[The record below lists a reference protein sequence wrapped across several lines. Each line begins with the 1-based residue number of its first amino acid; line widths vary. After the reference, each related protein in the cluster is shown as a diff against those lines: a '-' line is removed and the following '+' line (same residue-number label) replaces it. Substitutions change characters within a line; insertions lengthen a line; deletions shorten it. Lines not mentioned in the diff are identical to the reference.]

1 VFSDECSCRWP
12 RAGAPGERPG
22 AGRTRPVRSG
32 RRGRVDGR
40 RGRGAPSGHADP
52 AAGEDGA
59 ARSVAGKRPAARRG
73 LGHPGR
79 RGTGRQGQGV
89 YPADRHVRLPGRP
102 AGLGGDGHTPG
113 RPGHHPLR
121 AGRRGAGRQVRRGRA
136 ARRGVRLGLLDGPG
150 TGHDRPNP
158 ALGASLHTED
168 AARALLAALTVP
180 SGIYNVCRDGE
191 RVSHRRFTEATGGVH
206 CARSVSSRPRRPRP
220 RAAGGAR
227 GARRRTVRYSRP
239 RSRPAPTTRRPA
251 ATG

>member
-1 VFSDECSCRWP
+1 VSAPGRAELDPFDPAAVGASMGGVDAMLHLATRIQPLEKMGQPEAWRENDRL
-12 RAGAPGERPG
+12 RAGASAILVDAALAAKVKAYIRPTVTFVYPDG
-22 AGRTRPVRSG
+22 QPASEETDIRQDIPVIIRSALAAEEQAARFAAAGR
-32 RRGRVDGR
+32 
-40 RGRGAPSGHADP
+40 H
-52 AAGEDGA
+52 
-59 ARSVAGKRPAARRG
+59 
-73 LGHPGR
+73 
-79 RGTGRQGQGV
+79 GV
-89 YPADRHVRLPGRP
+89 VL
-102 AGLGGDGHTPG
+102 
-113 RPGHHPLR
+113 
-121 AGRRGAGRQVRRGRA
+121 
-136 ARRGVRLGLLDGPG
+136 RLGLLDGPG

-168 AARALLAALTVP
+168 AARALLATLTVP